1 MTPLLAISDGTI
13 FAIGSVIFIA
23 VFTAA
28 LGLAYARFEELGED
42 DRQTGGGVPSAG
54 VRTEGHGSD
63 VDVDGRV

>member
-1 MTPLLAISDGTI
+1 MTSVLAISGGTI
-13 FAIGSVIFIA
+13 FAIGSVVFIA

-42 DRQTGGGVPSAG
+42 DRRTGEADPPAR
-54 VRTEGHGSD
+54 VRARGLASD